1 MNIVIEKKDQNILID
16 GINTLLDLDPKSF
29 NEVLDKLYRD
39 KNSEIFFSYVTDS
52 CDNPSAPIQLGLEKM
67 LDGNG
72 HYIAREY
79 TNEDYFSISEIFKTL
94 DDMSDTFKDNPEK
107 TARAK
112 ALLETRDLKSFK
124 DYMSSSFPK
133 GMALTNNVFKI
144 LSDNKLCEEFLEYD
158 KNYAKFSVNGEAVP
172 FSDYLSYMNRLFSQ
186 DKKYGVL
193 ANNTEISENFYIPN
207 LEEYKQ
213 RCATI
218 FDSINVERILNPEY
232 SFSYLYDKDNVV
244 RNVIPLSEEPSW
256 DINKELK
263 DYVFSDMPKDLSLE
277 EQAMFIYCKLCK
289 ELSYNDNYFYRKF
302 DITNK
307 PKPYFSKNVL
317 ENIKPGSKVSCWDF
331 ARVLSKFIDDLDGDI
346 HSVMISE
353 GIDAGHFSAG
363 FYTDKVSAILEG
375 INNGTGGTNDLMK
388 AKTGM
393 AFEGIDIISDK
404 DNVLE
409 KALNKVYPMVIG
421 TKQLSIQDYAEKIK
435 KLPKENNLPDDLEAR
450 LKAFIETMEE
460 SGISGN
466 EAIQTF
472 TAFYHSGYFGQDLDR
487 AYMGKLYTPQKY
499 RKEFKRS
506 ILIRAHKESSAK
518 PGDTFYLLNSDPLE
532 LEKYGA
538 KDLIL
543 ALNTGRLVYE
553 SKNHTIPGVEKGD
566 INRW

>member
-1 MNIVIEKKDQNILID
+1 MNIIIEKKDQNILLD
-16 GINTLLDLDPKSF
+16 GINAILNLDSKSF
-29 NEVLDKLYRD
+29 NEVVERLSRN
-39 KNSEIFFSYVTDS
+39 KNDEIFFSYVSDP
-52 CDNPSAPIQLGLEKM
+52 CDNPTAKIQLGLEKVV
-67 LDGNG
+67 DENG
-72 HYIAREY
+72 KYIAREY
-79 TNEDYFSISEIFKTL
+79 TNEDYFPISEIFKTL
-94 DDMSDTFKDNPEK
+94 DEMSESFADDPEK
-107 TARAK
+107 SARART
-112 ALLETRDLKSFK
+112 LLETRDLNSLKTYLSG
-124 DYMSSSFPK
+124 YSPK
-133 GMALTNNVFKI
+133 NTVLINNVFKI
-144 LSDNKLCEEFLEYD
+144 LSDDKLCNEFLEYD

-172 FSDYLSYMNRLFSQ
+172 FSDYLSCMNRLFSE

-232 SFSYLYDKDNVV
+232 AFSYLYDKDNIV
-244 RNVIPLSEEPSW
+244 RNVIPLFEEPSW

-289 ELSYNDNYFYRKF
+289 ELTYNDNYFYRNF
-302 DITNK
+302 DITNS

-353 GIDAGHFSAG
+353 GIDAGHFSVG
-363 FYTDKVSAILEG
+363 FYTDRVSAVLEG
-375 INNGTGGTNDLMK
+375 INNRTGGTNDLMK

-421 TKQLSIQDYAEKIK
+421 KKQLSIHDYAEKIK
-435 KLPKENNLPDDLEAR
+435 QLPKENNLPDDLEAR
-450 LKAFIETMEE
+450 LKAFIETMKE

-472 TAFYHSGYFGQDLDR
+472 SAFYHSGYFGEDLDR

-499 RKEFKRS
+499 RKEYKRT
-506 ILIRAHKESSAK
+506 ILLRPHSESDAK

-538 KDLIL
+538 RDLIL